1 LSPGHLLA
9 AFVIKQHN
17 IDFCLDLTN
26 GDLSNSNQLQIW
38 TCNKGNNNQIWLDG
52 PPGGSTPPPPPP
64 PPAGRPL
71 HHNGDTSK
79 CVDVKGAVFANGTPV
94 EMWVFLSLG
103 APLRLT
109 FYEALIVMVVT
120 HRTGFSIMVTP
131 KSKWLERTSALTLLP
146 VVSVGFEKLFDNDF
160 VTNFALLHARPGW
173 RYQNENLGMLRQSSC
188 SELVLLQHSHSQT
201 PIR

>member
-1 LSPGHLLA
+1 MKIWECFDGLPAQQWTYTDDFHIVLENTGLSPGHLLA

-94 EMWVFLSLG
+94 EM
-103 APLRLT
+103 
-109 FYEALIVMVVT
+109 
-120 HRTGFSIMVTP
+120 
-131 KSKWLERTSALTLLP
+131 
-146 VVSVGFEKLFDNDF
+146 
-160 VTNFALLHARPGW
+160 
-173 RYQNENLGMLRQSSC
+173 
-188 SELVLLQHSHSQT
+188 
-201 PIR
+201 